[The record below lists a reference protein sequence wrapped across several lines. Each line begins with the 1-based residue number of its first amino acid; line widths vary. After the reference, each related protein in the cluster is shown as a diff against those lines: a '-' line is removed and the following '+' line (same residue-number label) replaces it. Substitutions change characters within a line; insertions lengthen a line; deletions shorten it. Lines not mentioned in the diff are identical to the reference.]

1 VIPESNLEW
10 FIAYVCVGVITF
22 PILRLL
28 VYFFHR
34 KEDPSIWV
42 REVLAALEKDKP
54 LKDRILKVLSV
65 SSTAVVV
72 VFIWPI
78 TTCIVIYFILFD
90 KQGTPHDDPDEP
102 SFACKKEDLIVK
114 VTPEE
119 VEVMSYVSDPL
130 GRSPNVP
137 FGHLYQGW
145 ISLLGQLESED
156 ELWSFKTKG
165 WTPDSPG
172 SPKFSGPVYVRS
184 GYAVV
189 RGKKIV
195 AAFVSEG

>member
-1 VIPESNLEW
+1 MIPENNLEW
-10 FIAYVCVGVITF
+10 FIAYVWVGVITF

-34 KEDPSIWV
+34 KEDPSEWV
-42 REVLAALEKDKP
+42 REVMAALEKDKL

-65 SSTAVVV
+65 IGTVVAV

-78 TTCIVIYFILFD
+78 TTGMVIYFIFFD
-90 KQGTPHDDPDEP
+90 KQGRPHYDPDEP
-102 SFACKKEDLIVK
+102 RFACKKEDLIAK
-114 VTPEE
+114 VTPDE
-119 VEVMSYVSDPL
+119 VEVTSYVSDPL

-137 FGHLYQGW
+137 FGHLHQGW
-145 ISLLGQLESED
+145 INLLGQLEPED
-156 ELWSFKTKG
+156 ELWQFKTKG
-165 WTPDSPG
+165 WTSDSPG
-172 SPKFSGPVYVRS
+172 SPKFSGPVFVRS

-189 RGKKIV
+189 RKKKIV

>member
-10 FIAYVCVGVITF
+10 FIAYVWVGVISF

-34 KEDPSIWV
+34 KEDLSKWV
-42 REVLAALEKDKP
+42 LEVLAALEKDKP

-65 SSTAVVV
+65 IGTAVVV

-78 TTCIVIYFILFD
+78 TICIVTYFIFFD
-90 KQGTPHDDPDEP
+90 KQGAPHYDPNEP
-102 SFACKKEDLIVK
+102 RFDCKKEDLIAK

-119 VEVMSYVSDPL
+119 VEVTSYVSDPL

-137 FGHLYQGW
+137 FGHLHQGW

-165 WTPDSPG
+165 WKPDSPG

-189 RGKKIV
+189 RKKKIV

>member
-1 VIPESNLEW
+1 
-10 FIAYVCVGVITF
+10 
-22 PILRLL
+22 
-28 VYFFHR
+28 
-34 KEDPSIWV
+34 
-42 REVLAALEKDKP
+42 

-65 SSTAVVV
+65 IGTAVVV

-78 TTCIVIYFILFD
+78 TTCMVIYFIFFD
-90 KQGTPHDDPDEP
+90 KQGTLHYEPDEP
-102 SFACKKEDLIVK
+102 RFACKKEDLIAK

-119 VEVMSYVSDPL
+119 VEATSYVSDPL

-137 FGHLYQGW
+137 FGHLHQGW

-172 SPKFSGPVYVRS
+172 SPKFSAPVYVRS

-189 RGKKIV
+189 RKKKIV
-195 AAFVSEG
+195 ADFVSEG

>member
-1 VIPESNLEW
+1 
-10 FIAYVCVGVITF
+10 
-22 PILRLL
+22 

-34 KEDPSIWV
+34 KEDPSKWV

-65 SSTAVVV
+65 IGTAVVV

-78 TTCIVIYFILFD
+78 TTCMVTYFIFFD
-90 KQGTPHDDPDEP
+90 KQGTPHYDPYEP
-102 SFACKKEDLIVK
+102 RFACKKEDLIAK
-114 VTPEE
+114 VTPQE
-119 VEVMSYVSDPL
+119 VEVTSYVSDPL

-137 FGHLYQGW
+137 FGHLHQGW

-189 RGKKIV
+189 RKKKIV